1 MDSQKTFTGNFENIA
16 LQRFIE
22 LCDKHNKVKNWTI
35 AIRTK
40 GDRNGNLLKKED
52 SGFDND
58 ITLTKRTTTPKFQ
71 LTLLQRKIFKASGN
85 SSNIITSPKD
95 LSLTLDKETIEKTEN
110 KFKSKNP
117 NKSIP
122 NHIYVSAMNETDGL
136 MVVYLMDLEHVYN
149 SIDLKKIVENDNI
162 NLKIP
167 LIGFA
172 VAIPPLNE
180 NIGGDYLVNKEIQKA
195 LELQDKQV
203 DDDEDEEEILD
214 ELNGI
219 IKE

>member
-1 MDSQKTFTGNFENIA
+1 
-16 LQRFIE
+16 
-22 LCDKHNKVKNWTI
+22 
-35 AIRTK
+35 
-40 GDRNGNLLKKED
+40 
-52 SGFDND
+52 
-58 ITLTKRTTTPKFQ
+58 
-71 LTLLQRKIFKASGN
+71 
-85 SSNIITSPKD
+85 
-95 LSLTLDKETIEKTEN
+95 
-110 KFKSKNP
+110 
-117 NKSIP
+117 
-122 NHIYVSAMNETDGL
+122 

-149 SIDLKKIVENDNI
+149 SKDLKEIVENDNI

-180 NIGGDYLVNKEIQKA
+180 SIGGDYLVNKEIQKA

-219 IKE
+219 INE